1 MKILALDTAG
11 RACSVTLRTEH
22 GLYTRV
28 EAANREHSRHVL
40 NMLDQVLVDGAIKLK
55 DLDLLA
61 WNAGPGSFTGL
72 RIGASVIQ
80 ALSYS
85 LALPVLSLS
94 SLELLAHAAAR
105 SVGRA
110 SCNLAVAID
119 ARMNGVYWA
128 TFRLDDQCVTRLGD
142 DQLLSLAE
150 IELPWTKGGDAHAW
164 KVAGD
169 AWQLTSLS
177 TAGMNPVALESFAEE
192 VVAQAISTDSQDWLH
207 DAAAVVPCY
216 IGGIA
221 NWKKRQLRGQP

>member
-1 MKILALDTAG
+1 MKILALDTASH
-11 RACSVTLRTEH
+11 ACSVTLLTEH

-40 NMLDQVLVDGAIKLK
+40 NMLDQVLVGGAIKLK

-85 LALPVLSLS
+85 LSLPVLSLS
-94 SLELLAHAAAR
+94 SLELLAHVAAR
-105 SVGRA
+105 SVGRG

-128 TFRLDDQCVTRLGD
+128 TFRLEDQCVIRISD

-150 IELPWTKGGDAHAW
+150 IELPWSKDGDAGAW

-169 AWQLTSLS
+169 AWRLTSL
-177 TAGMNPVALESFAEE
+177 AACGMNPVALESFAEE
-192 VVAQAISTDSQDWLH
+192 VVALAISSHSQDWLY
-207 DAAAVVPCY
+207 DAAVVPRY
-216 IGGIA
+216 IGGIT
-221 NWKKRQLRGQP
+221 NWKKRQLRGQS